1 MTTTPQTAGAIKA
14 LFDAGQVAAAAGA
27 SRITILRDAAAGK
40 IKARRFNKR
49 RLRFT
54 PTAVQEYLEGKQ

>member
-1 MTTTPQTAGAIKA
+1 M
-14 LFDAGQVAAAAGA
+14 AAAAGV

-40 IKARRFNKR
+40 IKALRFNKR

>member
-14 LFDAGQVAAAAGA
+14 LFDAGQVAAAGV